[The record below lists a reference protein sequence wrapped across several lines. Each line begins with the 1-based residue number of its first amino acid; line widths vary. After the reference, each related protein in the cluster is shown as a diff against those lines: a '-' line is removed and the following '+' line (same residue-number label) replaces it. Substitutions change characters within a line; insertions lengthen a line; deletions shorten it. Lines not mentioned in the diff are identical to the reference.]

1 LCRCFK
7 FCYFNPNKARFQ
19 RALFF
24 VEIKSPTFLMNNKI
38 SLTLDDAKI
47 ISAASEA
54 EARRNNWPVVIAIV
68 DDGGHLV
75 HLLRLDNTQF
85 GSIEVAI
92 QKARAA
98 IAFRRP
104 TKVWEEHVADGRVR
118 YLGLPGTL
126 PIEGG
131 LPIVVKGQ
139 FIGAVGVSG
148 VRSNEDAQIAQAG
161 LAAVL
166 PTD

>member
-1 LCRCFK
+1 
-7 FCYFNPNKARFQ
+7 
-19 RALFF
+19 
-24 VEIKSPTFLMNNKI
+24 MNNKLT
-38 SLTLDDAKI
+38 LTLDDAKKI
-47 ISAASEA
+47 AAAAEI
-54 EARRNNWPVVIAIV
+54 EARRNDWPVVIAIV
-68 DDGGHLV
+68 DDGAHLL

-92 QKARAA
+92 RKAGAA
-98 IAFRRP
+98 IAFRRS
-104 TKVWEEHVADGRVR
+104 TKVWEEHVSDGRIR

-131 LPIVVKGQ
+131 LPIVVDGQ

-161 LAAVL
+161 LDAL
-166 PTD
+166 LKSG

>member
-1 LCRCFK
+1 MSL
-7 FCYFNPNKARFQ
+7 FQ
-19 RALFF
+19 LTPHTSR
-24 VEIKSPTFLMNNKI
+24 ILMNNK
-38 SLTLDDAKI
+38 LTLTLGDAKRI
-47 ISAASEA
+47 TAAAEA
-54 EARRNNWPVVIAIV
+54 EARRNDWPVVIAIV
-68 DDGGHLV
+68 DDGGHLL
-75 HLLRLDNTQF
+75 HLMRLDNTQF

-104 TKVWEEHVADGRVR
+104 TKVWEEHVSEGRMR

-131 LPIVVKGQ
+131 LPITLNGQ

-148 VRSNEDAQIAQAG
+148 VRSNQDAQVAQAG
-161 LAAVL
+161 LDAL
-166 PTD
+166 LD

>member
-1 LCRCFK
+1 VL
-7 FCYFNPNKARFQ
+7 Y
-19 RALFF
+19 FF
-24 VEIKSPTFLMNNKI
+24 VEIKSPIFFMNNKI

-131 LPIVVKGQ
+131 LPIAVKGQ

-161 LAAVL
+161 LAAMPPV
-166 PTD
+166 D

>member
-1 LCRCFK
+1 
-7 FCYFNPNKARFQ
+7 
-19 RALFF
+19 
-24 VEIKSPTFLMNNKI
+24 MNNKFT
-38 SLTLDDAKI
+38 LTLDDAKKI
-47 ISAASEA
+47 AAAAET
-54 EARRNNWPVVIAIV
+54 EARRNDWPVVIAIV
-68 DDGGHLV
+68 DDGAHLL

-85 GSIEVAI
+85 GSIEVAM

-104 TKVWEEHVADGRVR
+104 TKVWEEHISDGRIR

-131 LPIVVKGQ
+131 LPITVNGQ

-148 VRSNEDAQIAQAG
+148 VRSNQDAQVAQAG
-161 LAAVL
+161 LDAL
-166 PTD
+166 LKPD

>member
-1 LCRCFK
+1 M
-7 FCYFNPNKARFQ
+7 NKKN
-19 RALFF
+19 
-24 VEIKSPTFLMNNKI
+24 I
-38 SLTLDDAKI
+38 LTLGDAKI
-47 ISAASEA
+47 IAEASEA

-75 HLLRLDNTQF
+75 HLVRLDDAQF
-85 GSIEVAI
+85 GSVEVAV

-104 TKVWEEHVADGRVR
+104 TRVWEEHIADGRMR

-131 LPIVVKGQ
+131 LPITVQ
-139 FIGAVGVSG
+139 SEFIGAVGVSG
-148 VRSNEDAQIAQAG
+148 VRSNQDAQIAQAG
-161 LAAVL
+161 LDAL
-166 PTD
+166 LKNG

>member
-1 LCRCFK
+1 
-7 FCYFNPNKARFQ
+7 
-19 RALFF
+19 
-24 VEIKSPTFLMNNKI
+24 MNNKLT
-38 SLTLDDAKI
+38 LTLDDAKKI
-47 ISAASEA
+47 TAAAES

-68 DDGGHLV
+68 DDGAHLI

-85 GSIEVAI
+85 GSIDVAL

-104 TKVWEEHVADGRVR
+104 TKVWEEHISDGRMR

-131 LPIVVKGQ
+131 LPITANGQ
-139 FIGAVGVSG
+139 FIGAIGVSG
-148 VRSNEDAQIAQAG
+148 VRSHEDAQIAQAG
-161 LAAVL
+161 LDALLKA
-166 PTD
+166 D